1 MNEKVATLRL
11 VGGAIHTSFM
21 AMKGTLQYFTEIK
34 VKTKNNDII
43 LGKWHKRKR

>member
-1 MNEKVATLRL
+1 MNEKLATIRL
-11 VGGAIHTSFM
+11 VGAAINTGFTV
-21 AMKGTLQYFTEIK
+21 MKSTLLYFTEIK